1 LVYLSDLIFLLILF
15 RILHVYDVIIQ
26 VLLGALND
34 IIEVTLVVRW
44 CVFVEISL
52 VVTGV
57 DQKIEFLESVSS
69 NVVIFELVKNV
80 WSNFLGDAL
89 PKLLIELMPI
99 EMVRTHVHFEID
111 RFQIWIQDLTRALLS
126 LYFNLLL

>member
-1 LVYLSDLIFLLILF
+1 VYLSDLIFLLILF

>member
-1 LVYLSDLIFLLILF
+1 MVYLSDLIFLLILF

>member
-1 LVYLSDLIFLLILF
+1 MYLSDLIFLLILF